1 MRQQLQQIK
10 AVSTGMKW
18 LAFVAPFAKA
28 AASESLTAVYT
39 RTFERAAFGFAK
51 VGMVVAGWQCSKA
64 DGFTVLDACPR
75 QQC

>member
-1 MRQQLQQIK
+1 MQEMRQQLQQIK

-51 VGMVVAGWQCSKA
+51 VGWRWQGGRVTKLR
-64 DGFTVLDACPR
+64 GL
-75 QQC
+75 